1 MNRCQIVMN
10 ISNLTVGVK
19 HSIRR
24 RTMLSPN
31 LHSVEAETLE
41 ETTATIEKKS
51 NFHFPRKQSMILQ
64 LDSNPEPLSS

>member
-1 MNRCQIVMN
+1 MN
-10 ISNLTVGVK
+10 ISNLAVGVK

-41 ETTATIEKKS
+41 ETTATIEK
-51 NFHFPRKQSMILQ
+51 
-64 LDSNPEPLSS
+64 NPISTFQENSL